1 MISGFL
7 FYKEKIIKLIIN
19 FVFVIEIFK
28 NGMITLIKKF
38 KN

>member
-7 FYKEKIIKLIIN
+7 FYKENIVKLIIN